1 MLSAVSFH
9 GSETMRAVLLA
20 DEQKKRTLRLQPFR
34 LSEAEEIIASVW
46 QLLERENIASP
57 RLKATMTECGAQI
70 SLVFS
75 FSGEAEALR
84 EALRKSGYAFVSDEA
99 TAI

>member
-1 MLSAVSFH
+1 
-9 GSETMRAVLLA
+9 MRAVLLA
-20 DEQKKRTLRLQPFR
+20 DEQKKRTLRLRPVR

-57 RLKATMTECGAQI
+57 RVKAAMTECGAQI
-70 SLVFS
+70 SFVFS
-75 FSGEAEALR
+75 SSGEAEALR